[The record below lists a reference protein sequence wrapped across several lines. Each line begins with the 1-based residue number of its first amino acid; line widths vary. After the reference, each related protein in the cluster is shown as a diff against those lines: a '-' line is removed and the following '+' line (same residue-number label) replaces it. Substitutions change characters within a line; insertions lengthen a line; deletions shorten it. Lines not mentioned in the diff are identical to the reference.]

1 VKAIV
6 IGAGE
11 VGFHIANH
19 MTLEKM
25 DVVVIDVDPQ
35 ALAKVSDHIDVKTVL
50 GSGSSPV
57 ILKEAGLKGAELV
70 LAVTNS
76 DEVNLVACMMVDL
89 LSPET
94 KKLARLR
101 KADLDDYHNHFHQCA
116 PHIDTIINPE
126 IEVVKTIS
134 RLLQVAGAT
143 EVNEFAGGAIKL
155 VGIKLDEATGLVGT
169 ILADIQSETGK
180 RTPLVA
186 AIIRDEKLI
195 IPRGSDHLEAGD
207 EIYIVEKEERLLETL
222 LLFGK
227 APMPVRRLMIVGGGS
242 IGLRLATSLEKSAIQ
257 TKIIEKDA
265 GRCEKLAAILDK
277 ATVIHG
283 DGSDQALLKEENIH
297 DTDIAIMLTND
308 EETNIL
314 ASLLAK
320 RMGAKK
326 AITKISR
333 FSYFPLVASV
343 GIEKVVS
350 PRLSAINSILQ
361 HIRQGKVLS
370 AISLR
375 GEQAEVIEAEVTDS
389 SSIANHALK
398 SISFPK
404 GVLVTGILHKDSV
417 SIPSGESVIYPGDR
431 IVIFA
436 RKEAISKLEKLL
448 SVKLEYV

>member
-1 VKAIV
+1 MKAII

-25 DVVVIDVDPQ
+25 EVVVIDVDPQ
-35 ALAKVSDHIDVKTVL
+35 ALRRVSDHLDVQTVQ

-57 ILKEAGLKGAELV
+57 ILKEAGVKEAEIV

-76 DEVNLVACMMVDL
+76 DEANLVACLMVDL
-89 LSPET
+89 LVPGT

-101 KADLDDYHNHFHQCA
+101 KADLDDYHGHFNAHT
-116 PHIDTIINPE
+116 PHIDTIINPD

-134 RLLQVAGAT
+134 RLLQVPGAT
-143 EVNEFAGGAIKL
+143 EVNEFADGAIKL
-155 VGIKLDEATGLVGT
+155 VGIKLEETAALTDKRLM
-169 ILADIQSETGK
+169 DIKTESGG
-180 RTPLVA
+180 RRPLVA
-186 AIIRDEKLI
+186 AIIRAEQLI
-195 IPRGSDHLEAGD
+195 IPMGDDRLQAGD
-207 EIYIVEKEERLLETL
+207 EIYIVEKEDRLHDTL

-227 APMPVRRLMIVGGGS
+227 QSMPVKRLVIVGGGA
-242 IGLRLATSLEKSAIQ
+242 IGLRLAASLESSSIQ
-257 TKIIEKDA
+257 IKIIEKDA
-265 GRCEKLAAILDK
+265 GRCEELAATLDK
-277 ATVIHG
+277 AIVIHG

-297 DTDIAIMLTND
+297 DSDIAIMVTND

-320 RMGAKK
+320 RLGAKK

-361 HIRQGKVLS
+361 HIRRGKVLS

-375 GEQAEVIEAEVTDS
+375 GEQAEVIEAEITDS
-389 SSIANHALK
+389 SRIANQALK
-398 SISFPK
+398 DISFPK
-404 GVLVTGILHKDSV
+404 GVLVTGIVHDETV
-417 SIPSGESVIYPGDR
+417 SIPSGQSVIYPGDR
-431 IVIFA
+431 VVIFT
-436 RKEAISKLEKLL
+436 RKEAISKLEKILA
-448 SVKLEYV
+448 VKLEYV